1 MNVTSTYWR
10 QLYLYLKRERRRQ
23 MRAHLRALAAQQV
36 DALEI
41 PLTIPPRVRRRQP
54 TRPIMD

>member
-23 MRAHLRALAAQQV
+23 RRAYLRALAAQQV

-41 PLTIPPRVRRRQP
+41 PPAVPLRVKRRLP
-54 TRPIMD
+54 TRPVVE